1 MNFMKKIVA
10 LSLILMLIVVSGC
23 GSEDIV
29 QEAKKVLEIQTLDI
43 HTEDTTAYITKNEKV
58 Q

>member
-1 MNFMKKIVA
+1 MKKIVA

-23 GSEDIV
+23 GSEDTV
-29 QEAKKVLEIQTLDI
+29 QEAKKVLEIETIDI